1 MSHYIDRAVR
11 YPPLH
16 HLMEWPTEGKDD
28 RARTMENSNEFAE
41 ARQTMAKHLRDDK
54 GLRLGY
60 EANIAMLLHDRYGI
74 TEHKKR
80 NAAAQDILRLVF
92 ES

>member
-1 MSHYIDRAVR
+1 
-11 YPPLH
+11 
-16 HLMEWPTEGKDD
+16 
-28 RARTMENSNEFAE
+28 MENSNEFAE
-41 ARQTMAKHLRDDK
+41 ARRTMAKHLRDDK

-60 EANIAMLLHDRYGI
+60 EANIAMLLHDRYGV

-80 NAAAQDILRLVF
+80 NAAAQDILRLIF